1 MRSGAGDGR
10 ERNRST
16 DRGCGQP
23 RCDVLERCFHDVF
36 LFAGRPIWAMPDHG
50 ALGDEQFGVNLLAA
64 PAMCPQSPWLA
75 CAHNPH
81 NRRFFRFCALCSP
94 MRACGIRW
102 NGPAAP
108 PDRIGVGIPPTAVH
122 HPRSCHRRP
131 ALTVGSTCI
140 EYASIVDR
148 MFFVA
153 NVIRPATGGQVAGP
167 KEYAAVIVVGW
178 VGQRVNVGRTRTRDL
193 ASVRASSDRLTTG
206 PPSLLG
212 LLEAFDL
219 AAGL

>member
-1 MRSGAGDGR
+1 MVKTDPRWIEAGPRPMLIGGKWRTGEGGKSFKVISPFTNEPLTRRS
-10 ERNRST
+10 
-16 DRGCGQP
+16 
-23 RCDVLERCFHDVF
+23 
-36 LFAGRPIWAMPDHG
+36 
-50 ALGDEQFGVNLLAA
+50 
-64 PAMCPQSPWLA
+64 
-75 CAHNPH
+75 
-81 NRRFFRFCALCSP
+81 
-94 MRACGIRW
+94 
-102 NGPAAP
+102 
-108 PDRIGVGIPPTAVH
+108 
-122 HPRSCHRRP
+122 

-167 KEYAAVIVVGW
+167 KDADVIVVGW

>member
-1 MRSGAGDGR
+1 MGASATAPPIAAAANHGATYL
-10 ERNRST
+10 S
-16 DRGCGQP
+16 
-23 RCDVLERCFHDVF
+23 VVFMMF
-36 LFAGRPIWAMPDHG
+36 LFAGRPIWAMPNHG

-64 PAMCPQSPWLA
+64 QAMCPQSPWLA

-81 NRRFFRFCALCSP
+81 NRRFFSFCALCSP
-94 MRACGIRW
+94 MRACGIPW

-108 PDRIGVGIPPTAVH
+108 PDRIGVGVPPTAVH
-122 HPRSCHRRP
+122 HPRSCHRRS

-212 LLEAFDL
+212 LGRKRSILPQVCE
-219 AAGL
+219 

>member
-1 MRSGAGDGR
+1 
-10 ERNRST
+10 
-16 DRGCGQP
+16 
-23 RCDVLERCFHDVF
+23 
-36 LFAGRPIWAMPDHG
+36 MPNHG

-64 PAMCPQSPWLA
+64 QAMCPQSPWLA

-81 NRRFFRFCALCSP
+81 NRRFFSFCALCSP
-94 MRACGIRW
+94 MRASGIRW

-108 PDRIGVGIPPTAVH
+108 PDRIGVGVPPTAVH
-122 HPRSCHRRP
+122 HPRSCHRRS

-212 LLEAFDL
+212 LEAFDF